1 MEDLNQPLDAGAD
14 NAGQRL
20 RFTEP
25 VRSDLLETS
34 KWVMFFAVLLFIVL
48 GLIAIASLMMIFT
61 AGAYGFGMAVVM
73 IGIYGTLIFFPA
85 WYYYK
90 FSTLTRQ
97 ALNYNDNDA
106 LDDGFAYLKRFYRF
120 VGILIIVF
128 IAFYLVAVIIGL
140 SMFMGN
146 DLLQPVQPTD

>member
-1 MEDLNQPLDAGAD
+1 MEDMNQPLDAAAD
-14 NAGQRL
+14 NSGQRL

-48 GLIAIASLMMIFT
+48 GFMVAASLLMVFT
-61 AGAYGFGMAVVM
+61 GGASGFVMAILM
-73 IGIYGTLIFFPA
+73 IGIYGALIFFPA

-97 ALNYNDNDA
+97 ALNFNDNNA
-106 LDDGFAYLKRFYRF
+106 LDDGFGYLKRFYRF

-128 IAFYLVAVIIGL
+128 IALYLLMAVVGL
-140 SMFMGN
+140 SMFMSR
-146 DLLQPVQPTD
+146 DMFSPIE

>member
-1 MEDLNQPLDAGAD
+1 MEDTNQPLDAAAD
-14 NAGQRL
+14 TPGQRL

-48 GLIAIASLMMIFT
+48 GFMVAGSLVMVFA
-61 AGAYGFGMAVVM
+61 AGAGGFIMAIFM

-90 FSTLTRQ
+90 FSTMTRQ
-97 ALNYNDNDA
+97 ALNFNDNNA

-120 VGILIIVF
+120 VGILIIVL
-128 IAFYLVAVIIGL
+128 IALYLLMAVVGL
-140 SMFMGN
+140 SMFMN
-146 DLLQPVQPTD
+146 RDMFPSTD

>member
-1 MEDLNQPLDAGAD
+1 MEDLNQPLDAGAN

-34 KWVMFFAVLLFIVL
+34 KWVMFFAVLLFIML

-61 AGAYGFGMAVVM
+61 AGAMGFGMAIVM
-73 IGIYGTLIFFPA
+73 IGIYGTLLFFPA

-97 ALNYNDNDA
+97 ALNYNDNNA

-128 IAFYLVAVIIGL
+128 VALYLVLAIVGL
-140 SMFMGN
+140 SMFIGN
-146 DLLQPVQPTD
+146 DLLQPPTRD

>member
-48 GLIAIASLMMIFT
+48 GLVAIASLMMIFT
-61 AGAYGFGMAVVM
+61 AGAMGFGMAIVM

-128 IAFYLVAVIIGL
+128 IALYLVLAIVGL
-140 SMFMGN
+140 SMFIGS